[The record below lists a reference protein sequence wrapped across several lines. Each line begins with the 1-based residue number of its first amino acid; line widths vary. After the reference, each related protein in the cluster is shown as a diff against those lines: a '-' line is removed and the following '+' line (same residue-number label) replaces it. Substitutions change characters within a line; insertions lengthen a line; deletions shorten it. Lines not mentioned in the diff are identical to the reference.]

1 MIAPLP
7 TTATDISSISTIMSQ
22 NVLKL
27 ITKKVS
33 RKYLEY
39 FVDDNNTFDSNY
51 HVLKLYY
58 QRFKKVDICIYITYS
73 LCYIAEI
80 NTTL

>member
-7 TTATDISSISTIMSQ
+7 TTTTDISSISTIMSQ

-39 FVDDNNTFDSNY
+39 FVDDNNIFDSNY

-58 QRFKKVDICIYITYS
+58 QRF
-73 LCYIAEI
+73 
-80 NTTL
+80 